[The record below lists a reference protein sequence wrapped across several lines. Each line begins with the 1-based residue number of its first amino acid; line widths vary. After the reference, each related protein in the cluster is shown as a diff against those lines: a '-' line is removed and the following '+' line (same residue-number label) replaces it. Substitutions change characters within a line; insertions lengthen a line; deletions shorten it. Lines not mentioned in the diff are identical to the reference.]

1 MAPGCNSVEG
11 AKTMQAQQR
20 DIINFQVGAILK
32 MLTTSGV
39 HLLNVFLTVKR
50 DSLMKIENA
59 LIFNLEEF
67 RLYLTTLAFR
77 SFVFRFFCISQ

>member
-20 DIINFQVGAILK
+20 DIINVQGGAILK

-39 HLLNVFLTVKR
+39 QLLSVPLTSK
-50 DSLMKIENA
+50 KGQ
-59 LIFNLEEF
+59 FNKD
-67 RLYLTTLAFR
+67 R
-77 SFVFRFFCISQ
+77 